1 MKKIA
6 LAILALALTA
16 CSNVSLPMSKREII
30 KQEFDIFNQNELLGR
45 EFIVETENYKDK
57 KITIG
62 FSKNRIYGFGGAN
75 RYFGTYKI
83 ENNKLII
90 DKISVSKGSAKRE
103 NELAELA
110 FITALKDNK
119 EIKLEEPYL
128 ILNSN
133 EDFNFKFKDINFK
146 EEVTEVKK

>member
-1 MKKIA
+1 MVLVGQID
-6 LAILALALTA
+6 ILELTK
-16 CSNVSLPMSKREII
+16 LK
-30 KQEFDIFNQNELLGR
+30 
-45 EFIVETENYKDK
+45 
-57 KITIG
+57 
-62 FSKNRIYGFGGAN
+62 
-75 RYFGTYKI
+75 
-83 ENNKLII
+83 NNKLII

-119 EIKLEEPYL
+119 EIKLEELHL